1 MSRGNIPR
9 SGTGCFSAPEKD
21 PQRAGGRFLFR
32 ETDFLFFAAI
42 DSLRIFYAT
51 VSNTMTSNIPSEH
64 DPAELGELERS
75 ILVIIWRIGT
85 VTAEQVREELGRP
98 LKDSTIRT
106 VLRRLEEKGY
116 LTHTVE
122 NRTFFYSPSES
133 RQRVAGRAVQRIVD
147 WFCEGSVE
155 ALLVGMVDSK
165 VLGRVELQRLA
176 ERIAAVRK
184 SSTPTKKET
193 KS

>member
-1 MSRGNIPR
+1 M
-9 SGTGCFSAPEKD
+9 A
-21 PQRAGGRFLFR
+21 
-32 ETDFLFFAAI
+32 
-42 DSLRIFYAT
+42 
-51 VSNTMTSNIPSEH
+51 SNTPSH

-75 ILVIIWRIGT
+75 ILSIVWRLGS
-85 VTAEQVREELGRP
+85 VTADQAREELDRP

-116 LTHTVE
+116 LTHSVDD
-122 NRTFFYSPSES
+122 RTFIYSPAQS
-133 RQRVAGRAVQRIVD
+133 RQRVAGRAAKRIVD

-165 VLGRVELQRLA
+165 VLDRAELQRLA
-176 ERIAAVRK
+176 DRIAAAQ
-184 SSTPTKKET
+184 KKEA